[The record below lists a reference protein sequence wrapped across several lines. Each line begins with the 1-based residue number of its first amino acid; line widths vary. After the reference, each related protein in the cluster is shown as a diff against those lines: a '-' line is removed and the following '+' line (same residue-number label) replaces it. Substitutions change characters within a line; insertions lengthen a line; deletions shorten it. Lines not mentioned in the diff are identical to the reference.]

1 MLVLARR
8 RGEGVHIRD
17 RIAITIAK
25 IRGNQVSVSIE
36 ASKEVAIVR
45 EELLRTDQPTS
56 GTQLFMRGPLAGP
69 P

>member
-56 GTQLFMRGPLAGP
+56 GT
-69 P
+69 